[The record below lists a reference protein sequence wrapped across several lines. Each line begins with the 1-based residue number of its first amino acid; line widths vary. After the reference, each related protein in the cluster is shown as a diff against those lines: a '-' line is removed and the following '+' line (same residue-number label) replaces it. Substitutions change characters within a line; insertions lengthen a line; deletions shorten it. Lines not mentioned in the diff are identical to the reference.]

1 MPNHKEDRVRLTP
14 PFPHN
19 HLSLSRRRLI
29 FPYRTPSSAILL
41 LPSLPASSPQSLS
54 SKKSSTYGLTSN
66 GVRSKLAHAEGPNLN
81 TWMDGWM
88 DGYFKGRDSKI
99 EASGS
104 QEKPHHS
111 QFPPSRIKRPSHPP
125 GMPVAAGKP
134 PKHVCPLGALA
145 FPGPVPHA
153 HSRQSFQI
161 QPTAL
166 LSRMLPLP
174 PCVRPS
180 YKGMGWGRRREGCQ
194 SS

>member
-1 MPNHKEDRVRLTP
+1 MGLFDFAKKKNEGGLMDAIRCDEKDFLIWKWRPAGQDANSTRKENV
-14 PFPHN
+14 
-19 HLSLSRRRLI
+19 
-29 FPYRTPSSAILL
+29 
-41 LPSLPASSPQSLS
+41 
-54 SKKSSTYGLTSN
+54 
-66 GVRSKLAHAEGPNLN
+66 
-81 TWMDGWM
+81 MDGWM